1 MARVTFHVLINEEAD
16 GSLWAEVEEL
26 PGCFASGFSMPELQE
41 ALYEALQL
49 WLPDGV
55 QLGRPKWTAVPSED
69 EPRTGKR
76 KAARKAAPKQKKL
89 LVCA

>member
-1 MARVTFHVLINEEAD
+1 MAQATFHVLVNEEAD
-16 GSLWAEVEEL
+16 GSLWGEVEEL
-26 PGCFASGFSMPELQE
+26 PGCFASGFNLPELQE

-55 QLGRPKWTAVPSED
+55 VLGRPKWTVVTD
-69 EPRTGKR
+69 DQPRAGGR
-76 KAARKAAPKQKKL
+76 KTKKPAPKQKKL